1 MKKRCSYPNASE
13 YENYGGRGIS
23 VCEEWSNNFQS
34 FYDWAINNGWSKE
47 LIIDRIDTNGNYC
60 PENCRWANVE
70 TQMNNMTKNHYIEY
84 NGDIYTLSTLSKHL
98 NIPYNIVRYRL
109 SRCKMDCRTINTLL

>member
-1 MKKRCSYPNASE
+1 MLHE

-23 VCEEWSNNFQS
+23 VCEEWSNSFQN

-47 LIIDRIDTNGNYC
+47 LTIDRIDTNGNYC

-70 TQMNNMTKNHYIEY
+70 TQMNNMTKKP
-84 NGDIYTLSTLSKHL
+84 L
-98 NIPYNIVRYRL
+98 YR
-109 SRCKMDCRTINTLL
+109 I